1 MNPSQS
7 PHCLRSENPDRL
19 RSGNPNR
26 LRSGSLLLAGAFVAL
41 TGLSACAGNTGV
53 VYNKNFTAGYSPS
66 GLAALRTPL
75 LVETFGSPAAGVSQE
90 AVTASTVD
98 GLRNSGPRWTQI
110 GYSGDPSDAPN
121 PPYRLRFAYGA
132 PNTFL
137 RSDLCTEDLVAG
149 DIGSDA
155 ENRRT
160 VVALCRG
167 ERYVSIAEGSAGA
180 NADIGS
186 RAFGEFVGTIGR
198 QVMPRNNP
206 VIENECLFR
215 ICD

>member
-1 MNPSQS
+1 MNSDQS
-7 PHCLRSENPDRL
+7 PHRVRSDSSYRL
-19 RSGNPNR
+19 RSG
-26 LRSGSLLLAGAFVAL
+26 GLLLAAAFVAL
-41 TGLSACAGNTGV
+41 TGLSACAGSKSV

-66 GLAALRTPL
+66 GLAGLRTPL
-75 LVETFGSPAAGVSQE
+75 LVETFGTPAAGVSQE
-90 AVTASTVD
+90 AVTASTVK

-110 GYSGDPSDAPN
+110 GYSANPADAPN

-132 PNTFL
+132 PNAFL
-137 RSDLCTEDLVAG
+137 RRDLCTEDLVAD

-167 ERYVSIAEGSAGA
+167 ERYVSIAEGSPGA
-180 NADIGS
+180 NADIES
-186 RAFGEFVGTIGR
+186 EAFGEFVGTIGR
-198 QVMPRNNP
+198 LVMPRNNP

-215 ICD
+215 VCD

>member
-7 PHCLRSENPDRL
+7 PHCLRSENPD
-19 RSGNPNR
+19 R